1 MEDISKRSG
10 ESIEN
15 ILNFYKYPEEEDYDF
30 KRLFDVHI
38 SDYKWEKIFK
48 IYGKTR
54 VGFTLDEYEDRYW
67 EKIEE
72 KNNNSLLSTDNEV
85 TIIEVQEEDDNETNT
100 NETEEKDNKTITTTV
115 PEENK
120 NGLLSTDNEV
130 TIIEVQEEDD
140 NETNTNETEEKDNKT
155 ITTTVPEENNDELRS
170 KNNKIDAD
178 NSKENINVNYLSK
191 IKEAKELLDNGIIT
205 QQEYDEVKWK
215 YLDLI

>member
-115 PEENK
+115 PEEN
-120 NGLLSTDNEV
+120 
-130 TIIEVQEEDD
+130 
-140 NETNTNETEEKDNKT
+140 
-155 ITTTVPEENNDELRS
+155 NDELRS